1 MSAALIAAL
10 EKLLSREGDLPASAL
25 TASQR
30 RALDELG
37 RRTRAVQVS
46 PSGAGNAYRASG
58 RQLLLDHLSAMRPHG
73 LVDLADLPQRAA
85 NIGNTR
91 DSKGRSHRHDR
102 FYLLTKAI
110 GEGVVWH
117 REGVTFD
124 LGKATEQAGA
134 GAVALSATDDWSTN
148 APLWLVENQALFDRM
163 DWFPGNGP
171 ATLAYYA
178 GQLPGELL
186 RWLAV
191 RQRTPRLVL
200 FADYDGVG
208 LENFARLR
216 SASAG
221 PCEFWLMPEWR
232 EMLRRYGSRPLW
244 QRTQPA
250 FQSALAQLRV
260 QTSDAEVMELCE
272 AMSSEGLALEHEA
285 IWLTHLADGKREI
298 PAES

>member
-37 RRTRAVQVS
+37 RRTGAIQIS
-46 PSGAGNAYRASG
+46 PSGAGSTYRANS
-58 RQLLLDHLSAMRPHG
+58 RQLVMDHLSALRPHG
-73 LVDLADLPQRAA
+73 LADLADVPKRAA

-110 GEGVVWH
+110 GEGVVWR

-124 LGKATEQAGA
+124 LSKSTEEAGA
-134 GAVALSATDDWSTN
+134 GAMALSAIDDWSTDG
-148 APLWLVENQALFDRM
+148 PIWLVENQALFDRT
-163 DWFPGNGP
+163 DWFPGSGP

-186 RWLAV
+186 RWLAE
-191 RQRTPRLVL
+191 RPRTPRLVL

-216 SASAG
+216 AASAG
-221 PCEFWLMPEWR
+221 QSEFWLMPGWQEL
-232 EMLRRYGSRPLW
+232 LRRYGNRPLW
-244 QRTQPA
+244 ERTQQA
-250 FQSALAQLRV
+250 FQSALAQMRS
-260 QTSDAEVMELCE
+260 QTPDTAVMLLCE
-272 AMSSEGLALEHEA
+272 AMSREGLALEHEA
-285 IWLTHLADGKREI
+285 IWLAHLAKGKREFPI
-298 PAES
+298 RS